1 MVPLSNRP
9 RRPAA
14 PEPTPLHQ
22 RAEADLAFVRAAVE
36 RSAHFT
42 AVPGVGGVL
51 MGMTA
56 VFAAIIANLQPTNER
71 WLTVWLVDG
80 VVAAVIGSV
89 ALVRK
94 ARRRQLPLA
103 VGPARRFA
111 LGLAPALIAGAALSV
126 GALEVEAWQ
135 LLPPIWMLCY
145 GVAVLGAGAAS
156 ATPIVPIMGSVFV
169 LAGAVSIATPAW
181 LGDYWMAATF
191 GLAHIVAGAIVARR
205 HGG

>member
-1 MVPLSNRP
+1 
-9 RRPAA
+9 
-14 PEPTPLHQ
+14 
-22 RAEADLAFVRAAVE
+22 
-36 RSAHFT
+36 
-42 AVPGVGGVL
+42 

-56 VFAAIIANLQPTNER
+56 VFAAIIANLQPTTER
-71 WLTVWLVDG
+71 WLTVGLLDG
-80 VVAAVIGSV
+80 LVAAVIGSV